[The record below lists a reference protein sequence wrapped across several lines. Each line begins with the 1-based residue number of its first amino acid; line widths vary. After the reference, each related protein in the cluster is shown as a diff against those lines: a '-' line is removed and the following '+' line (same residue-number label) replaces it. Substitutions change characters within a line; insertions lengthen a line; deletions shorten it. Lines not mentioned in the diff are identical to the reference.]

1 MMGGVRQ
8 SLLLGVPVA
17 GLSTLAVL
25 SQWDEATRY
34 DALQLAL
41 AGFSIGLLLIAL
53 RFRNLR
59 IVLAST
65 LFPLIVVLSRTV
77 HLEGGIVAWV
87 ATMTAVNLAFIATV
101 DDPTFD
107 IEVLGLW
114 FAWLVIQGGVLAG
127 LQLTHPEKFAVMRL
141 QTTFGFGMS
150 LHGILFA
157 IATLVLLANAVVKR
171 DPVIAGLLWA
181 ATPMVFLLFAPKS
194 TLTLSVIALL
204 ALAISLMER
213 SYWIAYFDELTGLRG
228 RRALN
233 EAFQALDCD
242 YCLAIVDVDHFKSF
256 NDTYGHDVGDQVL
269 RKVGAQLARVG
280 GGGMAFRCGGEEF
293 VLLFRGKPAQHA
305 MRFAEKLRQSIEAD
319 GFYVRGQERSKRP
332 RDERRRL
339 HRPSRQ
345 RDSEACTITVSI
357 GVAEAPEGF
366 RPEQVYKAADRALY
380 RAKHG
385 GRNRVELARRAA
397 PAPRR
402 FAEENA

>member
-8 SLLLGVPVA
+8 SLLLGIPVA

-25 SQWDEATRY
+25 SHWSESTHY

-41 AGFSIGLLLIAL
+41 SGFSIGLLLIAL

-59 IVLAST
+59 IVLASSLFT
-65 LFPLIVVLSRTV
+65 LVAILSRIV
-77 HLEGGIVAWV
+77 PLDGGIVPWLA
-87 ATMTAVNLAFIATV
+87 ALIAVNLAFISSV

-107 IEVLGLW
+107 LEILGLW
-114 FAWLVIQGGVLAG
+114 SAWLVVQGGVLTG
-127 LQLTHPEKFAVMRL
+127 LQLTHPEKFAVIRL

-150 LHGILFA
+150 LHGILFT
-157 IATLVLLANAVVKR
+157 IAGLVLLATAMVKR
-171 DPVIAGLLWA
+171 DPVLSGLLWA
-181 ATPMVFLLFAPKS
+181 AAPMLFLLFAPR
-194 TLTLSVIALL
+194 TVLTLSLVGLL

-233 EAFQALDCD
+233 EIFQGLEGD
-242 YCLAIVDVDHFKSF
+242 YCIAVVDVDHFKSF
-256 NDTYGHDVGDQVL
+256 NDRYGHDVGDQVL
-269 RKVGAQLARVG
+269 WKVGAQLARVG

-293 VLLFRGKPAQHA
+293 VVLFRGRPAEHA
-305 MRFAEKLRQSIEAD
+305 IRFADKLRQAIEAD
-319 GFYVRGQERSKRP
+319 VFYVRGHDRSQRP
-332 RDERRRL
+332 REERRRL
-339 HRPSRQ
+339 YRPSRQ
-345 RDSEACTITVSI
+345 RDSEPCTITVSI

-380 RAKHG
+380 RAKHA

-397 PAPRR
+397 PAARR
-402 FAEENA
+402 FAEENV

>member
-8 SLLLGVPVA
+8 SLLLGIPIA

-25 SQWDEATRY
+25 SGWNEAARRS
-34 DALQLAL
+34 ALELSL
-41 AGFSIGLLLIAL
+41 VGFSICLLLIAL

-59 IVLAST
+59 VVLAST
-65 LFPLIVVLSRTV
+65 LFLMVAVLSRAIS
-77 HLEGGIVAWV
+77 LDGGIVPWL
-87 ATMTAVNLAFIATV
+87 ATLAAVNLAFISSV
-101 DDPTFD
+101 DDPSFD
-107 IEVLGLW
+107 FEVLGLW
-114 FAWLVIQGGVLAG
+114 TAWLVVQGGVLAG
-127 LQLTHPEKFAVMRL
+127 LQLTHPEKFAVLRL

-150 LHGILFA
+150 IHGILFT
-157 IATLVLLANAVVKR
+157 IAALVLLANAMVKR
-171 DPVIAGLLWA
+171 DPVVAGLLWA
-181 ATPMVFLLFAPKS
+181 AAPMLFLLFSPRA
-194 TLTLSVIALL
+194 LTLSLIAVV
-204 ALAISLMER
+204 ALAIALMER

-233 EAFQALDCD
+233 ETFQALGDD
-242 YCLAIVDVDHFKSF
+242 YCIAIVDVDHFKSF

-280 GGGMAFRCGGEEF
+280 GGGHAFRCGGEEF
-293 VLLFRGKPAQHA
+293 VLLFRGKPAEHA
-305 MRFAEKLRQSIEAD
+305 VRFAEKVRQAIEAD
-319 GFYVRGQERSKRP
+319 VFYVRGQDRSKRP

-339 HRPSRQ
+339 YRPSRQ
-345 RDSEACTITVSI
+345 KDTEACTVAVSI

-380 RAKHG
+380 RAKHA

-397 PAPRR
+397 SAPRR

>member
-8 SLLLGVPVA
+8 SLLIGIPVA
-17 GLSTLAVL
+17 GLSALAVL
-25 SQWDEATRY
+25 SHWSDAAHA
-34 DALQLAL
+34 DALGLAL

-65 LFPLIVVLSRTV
+65 LFTMVAILARVSPLDGALTSCLAALLAI
-77 HLEGGIVAWV
+77 
-87 ATMTAVNLAFIATV
+87 NLAFISTV

-107 IEVLGLW
+107 LEVFGLW
-114 FAWLVIQGGVLAG
+114 FAWLVVQGGVLAG
-127 LQLTHPEKFAVMRL
+127 LQLTHPEKFAVFRL

-157 IATLVLLANAVVKR
+157 IAALVLLATAIVKR
-171 DPVIAGLLWA
+171 DPVLSGLLWA
-181 ATPMVFLLFAPKS
+181 VAPLLLLLFAP
-194 TLTLSVIALL
+194 TMALTLSLVAVL

-233 EAFQALDCD
+233 EAFQALDED
-242 YCLAIVDVDHFKSF
+242 YCIAIVDVDHFKSF

-280 GGGMAFRCGGEEF
+280 GGGHAFRCGGEEF
-293 VLLFRGKPAQHA
+293 VLLFRGKPAEHA
-305 MRFAEKLRQSIEAD
+305 MRFAEKLRQAIEAD
-319 GFYVRGQERSKRP
+319 VFHVRGQDRSKRP

-339 HRPSRQ
+339 YRPSRQ

-380 RAKHG
+380 RAKHA
-385 GRNRVELARRAA
+385 GRNRVELARRSA
-397 PAPRR
+397 PAARR

>member
-8 SLLLGVPVA
+8 SLLLGIPIA

-25 SQWDEATRY
+25 SGWNEAARRS
-34 DALQLAL
+34 ALELSL
-41 AGFSIGLLLIAL
+41 VGFSICLLLIAL

-59 IVLAST
+59 VVLAST
-65 LFPLIVVLSRTV
+65 LFLMVAVLSRAIS
-77 HLEGGIVAWV
+77 LDGGIVPWL
-87 ATMTAVNLAFIATV
+87 ATLAAVNLAFISSV
-101 DDPTFD
+101 DDPSFD
-107 IEVLGLW
+107 FEVLGLW
-114 FAWLVIQGGVLAG
+114 TAWLVVQGGVLAG
-127 LQLTHPEKFAVMRL
+127 LQLTHPEKFAVLRL

-150 LHGILFA
+150 IHGILFT
-157 IATLVLLANAVVKR
+157 IAALILLANAMVKR
-171 DPVIAGLLWA
+171 DPVVAGLLWA
-181 ATPMVFLLFAPKS
+181 AAPMLFLLFSPRA
-194 TLTLSVIALL
+194 LTLSLIAVV
-204 ALAISLMER
+204 ALAIALMER

-233 EAFQALDCD
+233 ETFQALGDD
-242 YCLAIVDVDHFKSF
+242 YCIAIVDVDHFKSF

-280 GGGMAFRCGGEEF
+280 GGGHAFRCGGEEF
-293 VLLFRGKPAQHA
+293 VLLFRGKPAEHA
-305 MRFAEKLRQSIEAD
+305 VRFAEKVRQAIEAD
-319 GFYVRGQERSKRP
+319 VFYVRGQDRSKRP

-339 HRPSRQ
+339 YRPSRQ
-345 RDSEACTITVSI
+345 KDTEACTVAVSI

-380 RAKHG
+380 RAKHA

-397 PAPRR
+397 SAPRR

>member
-8 SLLLGVPVA
+8 SLLLGIPIA

-25 SQWDEATRY
+25 SGWNEAARRS
-34 DALQLAL
+34 ALELSL
-41 AGFSIGLLLIAL
+41 VGFSICLLLIAL

-59 IVLAST
+59 VVLAST
-65 LFPLIVVLSRTV
+65 LFLMVAVLSRAIS
-77 HLEGGIVAWV
+77 LDGGIVPWL
-87 ATMTAVNLAFIATV
+87 ATLAAVNLAFISSV
-101 DDPTFD
+101 DDPSFD
-107 IEVLGLW
+107 FEVLGLW
-114 FAWLVIQGGVLAG
+114 TAWLVVQGGVLAG
-127 LQLTHPEKFAVMRL
+127 LQLTHPEKFAVLRL

-150 LHGILFA
+150 IHGILFT
-157 IATLVLLANAVVKR
+157 IAALILLANAMVKR
-171 DPVIAGLLWA
+171 DPVVAGLLWA
-181 ATPMVFLLFAPKS
+181 AAPMLFLLFSPRA
-194 TLTLSVIALL
+194 LTLSLIAVV
-204 ALAISLMER
+204 ALAIALMER

-233 EAFQALDCD
+233 ETFQALGDD
-242 YCLAIVDVDHFKSF
+242 YCIAIVDVDHFKSF

-280 GGGMAFRCGGEEF
+280 GGGHAFRCGGEEF
-293 VLLFRGKPAQHA
+293 VLLFRGKPAEHA
-305 MRFAEKLRQSIEAD
+305 VRFAEKVRQAIEAD
-319 GFYVRGQERSKRP
+319 VFYVRGQDRSKRP

-339 HRPSRQ
+339 YRPSRQ
-345 RDSEACTITVSI
+345 KDTEACTVTVSI

-380 RAKHG
+380 RAKHA

-397 PAPRR
+397 SAPRR

>member
-8 SLLLGVPVA
+8 SLLLGIPIA

-25 SQWDEATRY
+25 SGWNEAARRS
-34 DALQLAL
+34 ALELSL
-41 AGFSIGLLLIAL
+41 VGFSICLLLIAL

-59 IVLAST
+59 VVLAST
-65 LFPLIVVLSRTV
+65 LFLMVAVLSRAIS
-77 HLEGGIVAWV
+77 LDGGIVPWL
-87 ATMTAVNLAFIATV
+87 ATLAAVNLAFISSV
-101 DDPTFD
+101 DDPSFD
-107 IEVLGLW
+107 FEVLGLW
-114 FAWLVIQGGVLAG
+114 TAWLVVQGGVLAG
-127 LQLTHPEKFAVMRL
+127 LQLTHPEKFAVLRL

-150 LHGILFA
+150 IHGILFT
-157 IATLVLLANAVVKR
+157 IAALILLANAMVKR
-171 DPVIAGLLWA
+171 DPVVAGLLWA
-181 ATPMVFLLFAPKS
+181 AAPMLFLLFSPRA
-194 TLTLSVIALL
+194 LTLSLIAVV
-204 ALAISLMER
+204 ALAIALMER

-233 EAFQALDCD
+233 EAFQALGDD
-242 YCLAIVDVDHFKSF
+242 YCIAIVDVDHFKSF

-280 GGGMAFRCGGEEF
+280 GGGHAFRCGGEEF
-293 VLLFRGKPAQHA
+293 VLLFRGKPAEHA
-305 MRFAEKLRQSIEAD
+305 VRFAEKVRQAIEAD
-319 GFYVRGQERSKRP
+319 VFYVRGQDRSKRP

-339 HRPSRQ
+339 YRPSRQ
-345 RDSEACTITVSI
+345 KDTEACTVAVSI

-380 RAKHG
+380 RAKHA

-397 PAPRR
+397 SAPRR